1 MLVQISLLVYL
12 LRRLNGQ
19 QIAHKIFIEVLD
31 MICLAINKLW
41 ENPLYFNFKIW
52 LHTELFI

>member
-1 MLVQISLLVYL
+1 MLLQISLLVCL

-31 MICLAINKLW
+31 MICLAIIKLC
-41 ENPLYFNFKIW
+41 ENPLYFNFKIR
-52 LHTELFI
+52 LLSCI